1 MLDTTFDES
10 VSLKLLL
17 EWTRRNTPKLYFY
30 GILCNFYGN
39 DGKSLI
45 LQTTDDRTQLK
56 MIIWELVLKQSLW
69 IFFKIFTESLN
80 LGQFFYRASTYCIH
94 VAMKHESLIIL
105 NCLNGLKNVYIFWN
119 LTELTNCHKH
129 IGFNQYLTIG
139 QHLKWLFSV
148 LQSHGNEYSIMP
160 TYVRERQQSPFEQ
173 YLDCRAGAEVI
184 NIPGA
189 RFPSASVLLC
199 VLAYCTDGKWYYR

>member
-1 MLDTTFDES
+1 MLHVVKRFVTDLNDVLHGWYGITWRVRNRNSTLTLCLSLSLSGIHVVLLFTFGGFFSVCDGIWFVFSFTYSIDLARGWEHIVLDTTFDES

-30 GILCNFYGN
+30 GILCYFYGN

-80 LGQFFYRASTYCIH
+80 LGQFFYRASTYCLH
-94 VAMKHESLIIL
+94 VAMKHGTLIYFKL
-105 NCLNGLKNVYIFWN
+105 
-119 LTELTNCHKH
+119 
-129 IGFNQYLTIG
+129 
-139 QHLKWLFSV
+139 
-148 LQSHGNEYSIMP
+148 P
-160 TYVRERQQSPFEQ
+160 
-173 YLDCRAGAEVI
+173 
-184 NIPGA
+184 
-189 RFPSASVLLC
+189 
-199 VLAYCTDGKWYYR
+199 